1 MINLTSVSAMPSNTP
16 SMVRVC
22 LSVPSN
28 PDILAVG
35 DTAAV
40 TDQPGIP
47 GRLLMGLVRQL
58 TGLRP
63 PPGRPQTHWI

>member
-16 SMVRVC
+16 SMVRVD
-22 LSVPSN
+22 LSVPSHS
-28 PDILAVG
+28 DIFVVG

-47 GRLLMGLVRQL
+47 S
-58 TGLRP
+58 TAP
-63 PPGRPQTHWI
+63 